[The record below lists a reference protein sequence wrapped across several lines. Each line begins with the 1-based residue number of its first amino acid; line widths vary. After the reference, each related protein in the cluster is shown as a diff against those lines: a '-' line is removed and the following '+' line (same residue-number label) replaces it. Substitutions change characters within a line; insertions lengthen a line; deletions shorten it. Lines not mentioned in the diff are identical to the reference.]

1 MRLRL
6 TVQRHLLP
14 PIRLLWNIPARTT
27 SGSGLTISQFLEHVN
42 DIVQLEADEWGLED
56 YAVEVQGFEC
66 LHYSEIHHLLKED
79 DEVL

>member
-1 MRLRL
+1 MRIRL

-14 PIRLLWNIPARTT
+14 PIRLLWHVPA
-27 SGSGLTISQFLEHVN
+27 SSAPGASLTISGFLEHVN

-66 LHYSEIHHLLKED
+66 LHYSELHDLLKED